1 MQQSF
6 GTPIYLEKDR
16 INKQRLKK
24 PRSQL
29 GKFVTKMLED
39 FDLKPLIKS
48 KRKFKAKTFSDCD
61 CENQNLIKRNQ
72 NLNVNSKC
80 FQ

>member
-24 PRSQL
+24 PSRSQL

-61 CENQNLIKRNQ
+61 CETQNLIKKK
-72 NLNVNSKC
+72 SKSQC
-80 FQ
+80 Q